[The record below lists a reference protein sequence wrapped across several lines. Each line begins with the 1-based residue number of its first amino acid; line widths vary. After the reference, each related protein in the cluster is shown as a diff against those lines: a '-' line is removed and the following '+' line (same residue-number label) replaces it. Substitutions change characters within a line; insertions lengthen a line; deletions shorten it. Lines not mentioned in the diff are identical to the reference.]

1 MDKQSAQNV
10 LNLPGTGLNSF
21 SAPPSVVP
29 PRKIILDQEK
39 VQLEMEKACPK
50 DFPRHSEAKLRAILD
65 EEYKEWQKVD
75 GELMAEREVWFEEFQ
90 QDLEN
95 KGK

>member
-1 MDKQSAQNV
+1 MDRRFTQNV
-10 LNLPGTGLNSF
+10 MNLPGTGLNSF
-21 SAPPSVVP
+21 SAPPSVIA
-29 PRKIILDQEK
+29 PRKIILDRTK

-50 DFPRHSEAKLRAILD
+50 EFPLHSEAEVRAILD
-65 EEYKEWQKVD
+65 EEHKEWQKVN

-90 QDLEN
+90 KDLKN